1 MRTLVFDL
9 DDTISFTTNRDF
21 ANAKPNLEL
30 ISKIN
35 DLSKQGWKIIIC
47 TARGSL
53 SCKNREEAEFKY
65 GEEIKKWLDKHSV
78 SYDMLSFQ
86 KHLGQYY
93 IDDKAITPD
102 DFLKLNIKKLNGGL
116 SGALVELRGDKVFK
130 QDKNAINTVKW
141 YNTFKNIVNVP
152 KIHSLIGNEIQM
164 EYIENNSDYNLD
176 VILEDILKFRLIVEH
191 KMPRYNVYKDRILE
205 HIKHSE
211 NELKHLIPIVNRGFE
226 RFYPELDYARSAC
239 HGDLSIS
246 NILVNNGTHYYIDPI
261 YNKDNY
267 SSYLL
272 DISKLTYSLK
282 LNGDYVSRLY
292 VIRRFEEIC
301 HKNPNIPYYKEY
313 VDKFISLI
321 KFLEFLHAIR
331 VYKYAS
337 PELKGKLEELFLRY
351 ND

>member
-9 DDTISFTTNRDF
+9 DDTISFTTDRDF

-53 SCKNREEAEFKY
+53 SCENRIEAEKKY
-65 GEEIKKWLDKHSV
+65 RSEIENWLEKYSV
-78 SYDMLSFQ
+78 SYDELSFQ
-86 KHLGQYY
+86 KHLAQYY
-93 IDDKAITPD
+93 VDDKSITPD
-102 DFLKLNIKKLNGGL
+102 EFLKLNIKKLNGGL

-130 QDKNAINTVKW
+130 QDKNAINTLKW
-141 YNTFKNIVNVP
+141 YNNFKNIVNVP
-152 KIHSLIGNEIQM
+152 KIYSLIGNEIQM
-164 EYIENNSDYNLD
+164 EYIENNSDYNVD
-176 VILEDILKFRLIVEH
+176 VVLNDILKFRLITEPG
-191 KMPRYNVYKDRILE
+191 MPGHNVYKERILE
-205 HIKHSE
+205 HINHSYE
-211 NELKHLIPIVNRGFE
+211 DLKHLIPIVNQGFD
-226 RFYPELDYARSAC
+226 RFEAELNYARSVC

-246 NILVNNGTHYYIDPI
+246 NILVKNGTHYYIDPI

-282 LNGDYVSRLY
+282 LNGDDVNRLY
-292 VIRRFEEIC
+292 VLKKFEEIC
-301 HKNPNIPYYKEY
+301 HKNSNIPYYKED

-337 PELKGKLEELFLRY
+337 LDLKEKLKELYLK
-351 ND
+351 